1 MSFAWTPEL
10 AVGVEAI
17 DAQHRELFAR
27 VDALLRAAREGRG
40 PVEALH
46 VLGFLGEYVVEH
58 FALEEA
64 LMRDGAYPGFAAHR
78 AEHAALERR
87 FAALRTSFARGGA
100 DDALAEAVEAELG
113 GWLVR
118 HVSGT
123 DRALGAWY
131 AALPGRAGDERR
143 AGGGDQ
149 RPAAADSSARS
160 ASPGSAPAKR

>member
-1 MSFAWTPEL
+1 VTPTFAWTPEL

-64 LMRDGAYPGFAAHR
+64 LMREGAYPGLAAHR

-87 FAALRTSFARGGA
+87 FAALRTSFARAGA
-100 DDALAEAVEAELG
+100 DDALAESIEAELC

-118 HVSGT
+118 HVAGT
-123 DRALGAWY
+123 DRALGAWC
-131 AALPGRAGDERR
+131 AARPA
-143 AGGGDQ
+143 AGDQ